1 MPFPNGQDIS
11 PNDNGFAQSQMIFD
25 AYIWFKYIL
34 MVVLSL
40 NIFLQQSESI
50 GQQGKPYLK
59 ASGSEIVYSATY
71 KQNYNKKVNK

>member
-1 MPFPNGQDIS
+1 MVKHWTKDES
-11 PNDNGFAQSQMIFD
+11 AQAMQHVTQEAVRTSQ
-25 AYIWFKYIL
+25 A
-34 MVVLSL
+34 VSL
-40 NIFLQQSESI
+40 NIFIQQSESI